1 MSIDHCSHGKRVI
14 DVSDTHQESVVPPP
28 SRTDI
33 IDFSA
38 VEQVSWILAGS
49 LAPVIAMALL
59 SKYNSSV
66 PTSVYLEA
74 AAVLTMLAVLLR
86 REAAHRDSSTIHAD
100 DRAPRLPDADPKT
113 WPCSATK

>member
-1 MSIDHCSHGKRVI
+1 MSIDHCSHGKQVI
-14 DVSDTHQESVVPPP
+14 DVSDTHQDSVVRPQ

-38 VEQVSWILAGS
+38 MEQVSWILAGS

-66 PTSVYLEA
+66 PTSVYLGA

-86 REAAHRDSSTIHAD
+86 REVAHREPTPIHTDDGTPASSG
-100 DRAPRLPDADPKT
+100 R
-113 WPCSATK
+113 